1 MNDKDKQWQAL
12 PERRAMML
20 PDTDYQ
26 PRKAEGEE

>member
-1 MNDKDKQWQAL
+1 MTDKDKQRQAL

-26 PRKAEGEE
+26 PRKVDQEE